1 MKLVSEFKKNL
12 EKEMNDFSKDVK
24 ID

>member
-1 MKLVSEFKKNL
+1 MKLVSEFKKNV
-12 EKEMNDFSKDVK
+12 EKEMNDFSRDIK